1 MKQEICCGAI
11 SAVWDDQAQT
21 VALQLPD
28 TDGVPVAVATLSV
41 HTAVNRLQPHAD
53 DPLCYDT
60 VEDIDTRT
68 IDACWDSVHQTL
80 LVRCESTA
88 WMEKQ
93 YRFRFA
99 EDGIFADVTV
109 RGEGRVGQICFFG
122 GKHPGDML
130 GCSDYEFSDYFV
142 PISDFFSAEHRY
154 YNSIESFHS
163 YFDLFVPPLYIF
175 SFHTPLVPQVLG
187 MGLCGRQ
194 GDWNFIQYDYTLR
207 SSRSRKGFFLST
219 DFEGHK
225 LVTGSWTTPAIRIDA
240 AADHMA
246 AVRQYAAWFYDAG
259 IVQKR
264 DYRNV
269 PNWWWGPI
277 ACGWREQY
285 VLAGE
290 TGEPDQ
296 QATEKNYR
304 AFVDRLE
311 EAGLRPRIL
320 IIDDKW
326 QSSYGS
332 AEIDPEKWT
341 DLRGF
346 TDDMHKRG
354 IHTLLWFKLW
364 AGQGLSEQAK
374 ILQSD
379 PTPYGKTMSFN
390 EGPYADPSSPIYR
403 EKLKQIIYRLLS
415 DDPGCAGADGFK
427 LDFAFMMPRGRR
439 ARSQSGAYGTQLLLE
454 LMTLIC
460 SIAKEV
466 KPDALINCSPCH
478 PIFAGIPDQC
488 RLHDYDDAMRGY
500 NEEMQF
506 RRTLFDIAF
515 PGVLIDTDSPCYGS
529 KRSSMRA
536 ALGQA
541 ALGIP
546 DLYRISPDAH
556 FAYTPEDLAQI
567 RCAWETYRKQHPCGE

>member
-219 DFEGHK
+219 DFE
-225 LVTGSWTTPAIRIDA
+225 
-240 AADHMA
+240 
-246 AVRQYAAWFYDAG
+246 
-259 IVQKR
+259 IV
-264 DYRNV
+264 
-269 PNWWWGPI
+269 
-277 ACGWREQY
+277 
-285 VLAGE
+285 
-290 TGEPDQ
+290 
-296 QATEKNYR
+296 
-304 AFVDRLE
+304 
-311 EAGLRPRIL
+311 
-320 IIDDKW
+320 
-326 QSSYGS
+326 
-332 AEIDPEKWT
+332 
-341 DLRGF
+341 
-346 TDDMHKRG
+346 
-354 IHTLLWFKLW
+354 
-364 AGQGLSEQAK
+364 
-374 ILQSD
+374 
-379 PTPYGKTMSFN
+379 
-390 EGPYADPSSPIYR
+390 
-403 EKLKQIIYRLLS
+403 
-415 DDPGCAGADGFK
+415 
-427 LDFAFMMPRGRR
+427 RGRR
-439 ARSQSGAYGTQLLLE
+439 
-454 LMTLIC
+454 
-460 SIAKEV
+460 
-466 KPDALINCSPCH
+466 
-478 PIFAGIPDQC
+478 
-488 RLHDYDDAMRGY
+488 
-500 NEEMQF
+500 
-506 RRTLFDIAF
+506 
-515 PGVLIDTDSPCYGS
+515 
-529 KRSSMRA
+529 
-536 ALGQA
+536 
-541 ALGIP
+541 
-546 DLYRISPDAH
+546 
-556 FAYTPEDLAQI
+556 
-567 RCAWETYRKQHPCGE
+567 W